1 MITSWRLGT
10 GEVVRAWKCWE
21 LHRLHSKSRILLII
35 VTPVFNPRWHEAV
48 LEVCCCTFPIQNSKP
63 WRNTMRCR
71 KTVHLALQ
79 FCKSKQVAQLLS
91 YLYITPLCYGTRN
104 DFGLPDWCQGG
115 ISIRGE
121 NIFFLVHTFQW
132 QQNLIVFFT
141 VLNWTWQ
148 SARSSPLGDG
158 SMDSFLLFRWENWTV
173 FLKASEAGVR
183 S

>member
-21 LHRLHSKSRILLII
+21 LHRQHSKSRILLII

-79 FCKSKQVAQLLS
+79 FCKSKQVVQLLS
-91 YLYITPLCYGTRN
+91 YLYITPLCYGTKN

-121 NIFFLVHTFQW
+121 NIFFLVHTSQW

>member
-1 MITSWRLGT
+1 MRQSLKSVVAHSPFRIQSLGEILWDVERLSIWLCSSVK
-10 GEVVRAWKCWE
+10 VV
-21 LHRLHSKSRILLII
+21 
-35 VTPVFNPRWHEAV
+35 
-48 LEVCCCTFPIQNSKP
+48 
-63 WRNTMRCR
+63 
-71 KTVHLALQ
+71 
-79 FCKSKQVAQLLS
+79 QLLS
-91 YLYITPLCYGTRN
+91 YLYITPLCYGTKN